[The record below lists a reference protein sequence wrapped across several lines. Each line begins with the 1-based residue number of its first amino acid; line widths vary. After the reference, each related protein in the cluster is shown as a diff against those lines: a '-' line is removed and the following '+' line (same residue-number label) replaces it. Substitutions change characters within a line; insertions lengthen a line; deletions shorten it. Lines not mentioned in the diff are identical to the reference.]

1 MTDRLYYDHTE
12 MREFDAVVTAIR
24 EHGDGTAEI
33 SLDRSAFY
41 PTSGGQPFDTGEIMS
56 AGQSYRVTDVQVD
69 DRGEVWHTVPSG
81 LQAGERVHGRID
93 WERRFD
99 HIQQHGGE
107 HMLAGCIWE
116 KLGGMT
122 IGLHLGAENSS
133 IDVSFP
139 DGRTRVTPEEIRL
152 LEETV
157 NRRIQQNDPV
167 RCWFPDAEEL
177 KTLPLRKAPTVS
189 EHIRIVA
196 FGDYE
201 MVACGGTHPSR
212 TGEIGCMRILSVAP
226 VRGKARFTFVC
237 GMRAVKLA
245 RVWADASEQAAAMLS
260 SPVTELPEAVER
272 LKDKQKELTDQLK
285 HCRTALYEIALRQ
298 SAEKLPNGLLLR
310 RAYEAEGNADAMTS
324 AVQKLAAEPDGIL
337 LAGASGRIV
346 FARSAN
352 VSVNM
357 AELLRAVGKGGG
369 KPDFASGAGDRK
381 TLEKAAE
388 RLRDMAQ

>member
-1 MTDRLYYDHTE
+1 
-12 MREFDAVVTAIR
+12 MREFDAIVTAVR
-24 EHGDGTAEI
+24 DNGDGTADV

-41 PTSGGQPFDTGEIMS
+41 PTSGGQPFDTGEIS
-56 AGQSYRVTDVQVD
+56 TDSQSFRVTDVFVD
-69 DRGEVWHTVPSG
+69 DLGEVWHKVSSG
-81 LQAGERVHGRID
+81 LQTGESVHGKID

-177 KTLPLRKAPTVS
+177 KTLPLRKAPTVK

-201 MVACGGTHPSR
+201 MVACGGTHPAC

-237 GMRAVKLA
+237 GMRAVRLG
-245 RVWADASEQAAAMLS
+245 RVWAEASEQAAAMLS
-260 SPVTELPEAVER
+260 SPVTELPDAVER
-272 LKDKQKELTDQLK
+272 LKEKQKELSDQLK
-285 HCRTALYEIALRQ
+285 HCRTLLYENELRKNEETLA
-298 SAEKLPNGLLLR
+298 SGVRLWR
-310 RAYEAEGNADAMTS
+310 TYEADGNSEAMTQ
-324 AVQKLAAEPDGIL
+324 AVQKAVMESDRII
-337 LAGASGRIV
+337 LAGASGRII
-346 FARSAN
+346 FGRSAN
-352 VSVNM
+352 VSVNL
-357 AELLRAVGKGGG
+357 AELLRSVGKGGG
-369 KPDFASGAGDRK
+369 KPDFATGAGDGA

-388 RLRDMAQ
+388 QLRTMEG

>member
-12 MREFDAVVTAIR
+12 MKEFDAVVTGIR
-24 EHGDGTAEI
+24 TNEDGTAEVA
-33 SLDRSAFY
+33 LDRSAFY
-41 PTSGGQPFDTGEIMS
+41 PTSGGQPFDTGEITYIDQ
-56 AGQSYRVTDVQVD
+56 AYPVTDVSVD
-69 DRGEVWHTVPSG
+69 ENGEVWHKVPCG
-81 LQAGERVHGRID
+81 LQVGFPVHGRID

-99 HIQQHGGE
+99 HMQQHGGE

-122 IGLHLGAENSS
+122 IGLHLGVESSS

-139 DGRTRVTPEEIRL
+139 DGRTRVTPDEICM

-177 KTLPLRKAPTVS
+177 KTLPLRKAPTVK

-196 FGDYE
+196 FGNYE
-201 MVACGGTHPSR
+201 MVACGGTHPAH

-237 GMRAVKLA
+237 GMRAVRLNRA
-245 RVWADASEQAAAMLS
+245 WADASEKAAVMLS
-260 SPVTELPEAVER
+260 CPVTELAEATER
-272 LKDKQKELTDQLK
+272 LKEKQKEFSDQLK
-285 HCRTALYEIALRQ
+285 HCRATIYENELHNNVETLPGGLR
-298 SAEKLPNGLLLR
+298 LWM
-310 RAYEAEGNADAMTS
+310 AYEEDGHAEAMTQ
-324 AVQKLAAEPDGIL
+324 AVQKLAMEPDGII

-352 VSVNM
+352 VTVNM
-357 AELLRAVGKGGG
+357 AELMKTVGKGGG
-369 KPDFASGAGDRK
+369 KPDFASGAGDAETLKK
-381 TLEKAAE
+381 TSE
-388 RLRDMAQ
+388 RLRITLD